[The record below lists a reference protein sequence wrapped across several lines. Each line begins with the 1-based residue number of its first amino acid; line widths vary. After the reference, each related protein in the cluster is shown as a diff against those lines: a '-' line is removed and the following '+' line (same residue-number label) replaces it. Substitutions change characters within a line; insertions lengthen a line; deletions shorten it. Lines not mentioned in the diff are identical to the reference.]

1 MTPIQLAN
9 MMATVANEGH
19 YYTSSSKKSKAQ
31 ASIKNS
37 LKTRDLH
44 R

>member
-19 YYTSSSKKSKAQ
+19 YTPYHQKKSKAQ

-37 LKTRDLH
+37 LKNT
-44 R
+44 